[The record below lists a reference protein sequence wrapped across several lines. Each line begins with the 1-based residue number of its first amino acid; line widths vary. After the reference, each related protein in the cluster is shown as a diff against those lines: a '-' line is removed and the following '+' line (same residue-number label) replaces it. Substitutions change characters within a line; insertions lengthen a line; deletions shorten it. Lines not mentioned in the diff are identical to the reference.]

1 MSAIRSGSSVGPAVL
16 ATALAL
22 LVAGPSAAAAQTLK
36 QVKDRG
42 NLVCGV
48 SDGLIGFSI
57 ADDKGNWSGF
67 DVDLCRAVAAAIFN
81 DPGKVRFVPLTAGER
96 FAALRAGQVD
106 VLSRNST
113 WTMSRE
119 SEFGLLF
126 AAATYYDGQGFLVRR
141 TFNVEQA
148 LELDGKTVCV
158 QSATTTELNLADFF
172 RANRMQ
178 AQVIALANDDEAIAG
193 YNSGR
198 CAVYTSDVSA
208 LYAVRIVLKDPGE
221 HVILPDIIS
230 KEPLG
235 PAVRQ
240 GDDQWFNIVKWTHFA
255 MLNAEELGVSSTRL
269 DEALKSEKPD
279 VRRLLGLEGTFG
291 EQIGLTNDWA
301 VRIIRLVGNYSE
313 VFERNVGAGS
323 KLAIPRGINQLWSAG
338 GIQYAPPIR

>member
-1 MSAIRSGSSVGPAVL
+1 MHAIRAGLSVGR
-16 ATALAL
+16 ALFAIA
-22 LVAGPSAAAAQTLK
+22 LVAAPCAAAGQTLK
-36 QVKDRG
+36 QVGDRG
-42 NLVCGV
+42 HLVCGV
-48 SDGLIGFSI
+48 SDGLLGFSI

-67 DVDLCRAVAAAIFN
+67 DVDLCRAMAAAIFN
-81 DPGKVRFVPLTAGER
+81 DAGKVKFVPLSAGDR
-96 FAALRAGQVD
+96 FKALRSGQVD
-106 VLSRNST
+106 VLVRNST

-119 SEFGLLF
+119 TEFGLLF
-126 AAATYYDGQGFLVRR
+126 AATTYYDGQGFLVRR
-141 TFNVEQA
+141 ALNVEQA
-148 LELDGKTVCV
+148 LELDGKIVCV

-178 AQVIALANDDEAIAG
+178 YQAVALANDTDAIGG
-193 YNSGR
+193 YDSGR

-208 LYAVRIVLKDPGE
+208 LHAVRLKLKSPGE

-269 DEALKSEKPD
+269 DEALQSKKPD

-291 EQIGLTNDWA
+291 EQLGLTNDWA
-301 VRIIRLVGNYSE
+301 VRILRLVGNYSE
-313 VFERNVGAGS
+313 VFERNVGVDS
-323 KLAIPRGINQLWSAG
+323 KLAIPRGINQLWSNG